1 MKLFTGKV
9 LSGLSFAAISSLV
22 STGGLQAHDHYRSI
36 ASEVL
41 ANHVMKIEDKSVQAQ
56 VKATNDF
63 IATLDDSLKKKL
75 LFPLDSTERGIWTN
89 VGTPK
94 DAKGLRMHDLNAE
107 QVKGCMRMLATMMG
121 NKGYAAAVE
130 VPLADDELIPAGEK
144 KVSDNGYGVANF
156 TLLVFGEPSV
166 DKPWGIQY
174 DGHHLIF
181 NITVHGDKMSM
192 SPSFIG
198 TRPSTFMLNG
208 KEVKPINGLAEKGHE
223 LVGLLDDEQKKQA
236 ILPGKPFNLR
246 TGAGKDGVVPAA
258 RGVKVSSFNEKQKG
272 ALLALISEYTATMP
286 HAVAQRR
293 NEELKKEFDQMHF
306 VWGGSVESGKPMS
319 YAIQSPTLIIEYACQ
334 GRGNKS
340 LDHIHAMYRDPTN
353 EYGAQ
358 FVK

>member
-1 MKLFTGKV
+1 MKLSSGKI
-9 LSGLSFAAISSLV
+9 LSTVAVIATSSL
-22 STGGLQAHDHYRSI
+22 STLQAHDHFRSQ
-36 ASEVL
+36 ASQVL
-41 ANHVMKIEDKSVQAQ
+41 ANHVVKIEDKSVQAQ
-56 VKATNDF
+56 AKAANDF
-63 IATLDDSLKKKL
+63 IATLDDNLKKKL
-75 LFPLDSTERGIWTN
+75 LYPLDSRERGIWTN
-89 VGTPK
+89 LGTPK
-94 DAKGLRMHDLNAE
+94 EANGLRLHELNAE
-107 QVKGCMRMLATMMG
+107 QVKAGFMMLATMMG
-121 NKGYAAAVE
+121 DKGFSTAVN
-130 VPLADDELIPAGEK
+130 VPLADDELIPAGDK
-144 KVSDNGYGVANF
+144 TLSPNGYGVANF
-156 TLLVFGEPSV
+156 TLLIFGEPSV

-174 DGHHLIF
+174 DGHHLVF
-181 NITVHGDKMSM
+181 NLTVHGEKMSM

-198 TRPSTFMLNG
+198 TRPSKFSLNG
-208 KEVKPINGLAEKGHE
+208 KEVKPINSLAEKGYG
-223 LVGLLDDEQKKQA
+223 LISLLDEEQKKQA
-236 ILPGKPFNLR
+236 IISDKHFNLR

-272 ALLALISEYTATMP
+272 MLLDLISEYTATMP

-334 GRGNKS
+334 GRGHKS